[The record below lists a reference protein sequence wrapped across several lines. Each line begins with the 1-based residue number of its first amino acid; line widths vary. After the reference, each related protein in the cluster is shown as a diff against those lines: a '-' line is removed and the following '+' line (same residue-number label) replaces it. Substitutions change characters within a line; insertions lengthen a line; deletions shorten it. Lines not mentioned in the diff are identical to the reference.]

1 MTCPPPTD
9 PWIALPDGRR
19 LAARLWR
26 PETDRPAPAIL
37 EYLPYRKRDGTAP
50 RDATTHPVFAAAGY
64 ACVRVDVAGTGDS
77 DGLFGDEYSEQEL
90 SDGEAVIAWIARQPW
105 CDGNVGMIGISWGG
119 FNGLQLAARRPPAL
133 KAVVTCCSSVDR
145 YADDIHYM
153 GGCLLTDNFNW
164 GAQMLAYQSR
174 PPDPALRD
182 DWRERWIERIE
193 TLPFLAA
200 RWLEHPARDAYWRHG
215 SVCEDWSAIEAAV
228 LAVGGWAD
236 AYVNAPPALAANLS
250 APVKAL
256 IGPWEHKYPHIAR
269 IGPADFHGEVVGWF
283 DRWLKGERNGAE
295 RLPAFRAFIQEHD
308 APPSPLYGPRSGRW
322 VGEAVWPSPNVVP
335 RVLHLGAAG
344 GLSAASPGS
353 HSGEGVAE
361 SASVSARISAPLDS
375 RSGEGAAVPARVSAP
390 PDSRLGEGAVV
401 PARVSASLHGDSA
414 APDPSPGEAAD
425 GRAVV
430 ATPHHVG
437 VAAACFC
444 PGMRIDNELAAD
456 QAPDDAAS
464 VCFDTDVL
472 EAPLELLGRPVVE
485 IAFSADRPA
494 AQLCFRLC
502 DVAPGGA
509 SQRITWRAFNLTHHA
524 GSESP
529 AALDPGRIYRA
540 RIALNACAHRLLAG
554 HRLRLAVSTSYWPV
568 VWPAPAA
575 AAVTLHLAHCRLVL
589 PERRISGEEI
599 DPAAPGDPADFPV
612 QAAEIL
618 REPANRTERRI
629 DPDGTHVLET
639 FDDFGASRDPDHGLE
654 TGSHVAQR
662 YSIHPDDPLSARHE
676 ARWRYELQRG
686 DWSVRID
693 SRSVMTSDADS
704 FHLAREVTAREGDT
718 VVIARSREE
727 DLPRGLS

>member
-1 MTCPPPTD
+1 MTYPPPTD
-9 PWIALPDGRR
+9 TWIALPDGRG

-26 PETDRPAPAIL
+26 PATETPAPAIL

-64 ACVRVDVAGTGDS
+64 ACIRVDIAGTGDS
-77 DGLFGDEYSEQEL
+77 DGLFDDEYSEQEL

-145 YADDIHYM
+145 HADDIHYM

-174 PPDPALRD
+174 PPDPALRG

-200 RWLEHPARDAYWRHG
+200 RWLEHPARDACWRHG

-250 APVKAL
+250 APARAL

-322 VGEAVWPSPNVVP
+322 VGEAVWPSPNVGS
-335 RVLHLGAAG
+335 RVLYP
-344 GLSAASPGS
+344 GLDPGPASGM
-353 HSGEGVAE
+353 
-361 SASVSARISAPLDS
+361 PLQ
-375 RSGEGAAVPARVSAP
+375 
-390 PDSRLGEGAVV
+390 
-401 PARVSASLHGDSA
+401 GDSA
-414 APDPSPGEAAD
+414 GTLSATPGA
-425 GRAVV
+425 GVQVV

-437 VAAACFC
+437 LAAACFC

-464 VCFDTDVL
+464 VCFDTDAL

-485 IAFSADRPA
+485 VAFSADRPA

-509 SQRITWRAFNLTHHA
+509 SQRITWRAFNLTYHA
-524 GSESP
+524 GPESP

-540 RIALNACAHRLLAG
+540 RIALNECAHRLRAG

-575 AAVTLHLAHCRLVL
+575 AAVTLHLARCRLVL
-589 PERRISGEEI
+589 PERRVSGEEM
-599 DPAAPGDPADFPV
+599 DPAAPGGPADFPV
-612 QAAEIL
+612 QAAVTL
-618 REPANRTERRI
+618 REPSNRTERRI
-629 DPDGTHVLET
+629 DPGGVRVLET
-639 FDDFGASRDPDHGLE
+639 FDDFGASRDLEHGLE
-654 TGSHVAQR
+654 TGSHVAQI

-676 ARWRYELQRG
+676 ARWRFELRRG

-693 SRSVMTSDADS
+693 SRSVMTSNADS
-704 FHLAREVTAREGDT
+704 FHLSREVTAREGDT
-718 VVIARSREE
+718 VAIARSREE
-727 DLPRGLS
+727 DVPRGLL

>member
-1 MTCPPPTD
+1 MTYPSPADT
-9 PWIALPDGRR
+9 WIELPDGRR

-26 PETDRPAPAIL
+26 PATEAPAPAIL

-64 ACVRVDVAGTGDS
+64 ACIRVDVAGTGDS
-77 DGLFGDEYSEQEL
+77 DGLFDDEYSEQEL

-200 RWLEHPARDAYWRHG
+200 RWLEHPARDACWRHG
-215 SVCEDWSAIEAAV
+215 SVCEDWRAIEAAV
-228 LAVGGWAD
+228 LAIGGWAD
-236 AYVNAPPALAANLS
+236 AYVNAPSALAANLS
-250 APVKAL
+250 APAKAL

-269 IGPADFHGEVVGWF
+269 INPANFHGEVVRWF
-283 DRWLKGERNGAE
+283 DRWLGDERNEAE
-295 RLPAFRAFIQEHD
+295 HLPACRAFVQEHD
-308 APPSPLYGPRSGRW
+308 APPSPLYGPASGRW
-322 VGEAVWPSPNVVP
+322 IGEAAWPSPNVVP
-335 RVLHLGAAG
+335 RALHLGAG
-344 GLSAASPGS
+344 GLSESPDS
-353 HSGEGVAE
+353 
-361 SASVSARISAPLDS
+361 ISM
-375 RSGEGAAVPARVSAP
+375 EGA
-390 PDSRLGEGAVV
+390 GE
-401 PARVSASLHGDSA
+401 
-414 APDPSPGEAAD
+414 
-425 GRAVV
+425 RAVV
-430 ATPHHVG
+430 ATPRHVG
-437 VAAACFC
+437 MAAACFC

-464 VCFDTDVL
+464 VCFDTDTL
-472 EAPLELLGRPVVE
+472 ATPLELLGRAVVE
-485 IAFSADRPA
+485 IAFSADRPV

-509 SQRITWRAFNLTHHA
+509 SRRITWRPFNLAHHA
-524 GSESP
+524 GSEAPS
-529 AALDPGRIYRA
+529 ALEPGRVYRA
-540 RIALNACAHRLLAG
+540 RIALNECAHRLRAG

-589 PERRISGEEI
+589 PERRVCGGEI
-599 DPAAPGDPADFPV
+599 DPVAPGDPADFPV
-612 QAAEIL
+612 QAAETL
-618 REPANRTERRI
+618 REPSNRTERRI
-629 DPDGTHVLET
+629 DPGGARVLET
-639 FDDFGASRDPDHGLE
+639 FDDFGASRDLEHGLE
-654 TGSHVAQR
+654 TGSHVAQI

-676 ARWRYELQRG
+676 ARWRFEFRRG

-693 SRSVMTSDADS
+693 SESVMTADADA
-704 FHLAREVTAREGDT
+704 FHLARKVTAREGDT
-718 VVIARSREE
+718 VAIARSWEE
-727 DLPRGLS
+727 DVPRGLL